1 MKINIIFLKM
11 LFVFVIVIRYFKDD
25 ILSFLLVVNG
35 GMNVLFCNVLVVVM
49 RKDEVIR
56 RRKCL
61 FCNKD

>member
-35 GMNVLFCNVLVVVM
+35 GMNVIGKVLVVVM

>member
-11 LFVFVIVIRYFKDD
+11 LFVFVIVIRYFKED

-35 GMNVLFCNVLVVVM
+35 GMNVIGNVLVVVM
-49 RKDEVIR
+49 RNDEVIR

>member
-1 MKINIIFLKM
+1 M

-35 GMNVLFCNVLVVVM
+35 GMNVIGNVLVVVM

-61 FCNKD
+61 FCNKDQLNKV

>member
-35 GMNVLFCNVLVVVM
+35 GMNVIGNVLVVVM

>member
-11 LFVFVIVIRYFKDD
+11 LFVFVIVIRYFKED

-35 GMNVLFCNVLVVVM
+35 GMNVIGNVLVVVM

>member
-11 LFVFVIVIRYFKDD
+11 LFVFVIVIRYFKED

-35 GMNVLFCNVLVVVM
+35 GMNVIGKVLVVVM

>member
-1 MKINIIFLKM
+1 M
-11 LFVFVIVIRYFKDD
+11 LFVFVIVIRYFKED

-35 GMNVLFCNVLVVVM
+35 GMNVIGNVLVVVM

-61 FCNKD
+61 FCNKDQLNKV

>member
-11 LFVFVIVIRYFKDD
+11 LFVFVIVIRYFKED

-35 GMNVLFCNVLVVVM
+35 GMNVIGNVLVVVM

-56 RRKCL
+56 RRKCF

>member
-1 MKINIIFLKM
+1 M
-11 LFVFVIVIRYFKDD
+11 LFVFVIVIRYFKED

-35 GMNVLFCNVLVVVM
+35 GMNVIGKVLVVVM